1 MSRVLRLL
9 FGFAL
14 LAALAGCATA
24 PVLAR
29 RAAEVAARRQSVEDR
44 CPGRDCARP
53 SPLAA
58 LAHLDGDSAGARHH
72 VALLEDGATA
82 LAVRL
87 NLIAAATDSIDIQTF
102 ILTEDQSGRA
112 VIDALLAAAKRGVK
126 VRLLTDQLFSL
137 DDVGHLAWLATA
149 HRNFDVRL
157 YNPTFTK
164 ARTGNLEFAWSIV
177 CCFSRFNQRMHN
189 KLFLVDGRFAVVGG
203 RNLDDRYYG
212 LSETFNYADRDV
224 LVAGPETAQMR
235 QTFALYWS
243 HPSAV
248 PLTRL
253 RDVAEHLVRGEPPAP
268 PPAPDGPGLAAIRAD
283 AGNDEWLRQ
292 QVLANA
298 LTVDAVQW
306 FADAPAK
313 TPRRD
318 KAGRVDLSREIG
330 RLIDGAT
337 TSILIQT
344 PYLVLSRGA
353 EKGLRKVRERHPELD
368 LRISTN
374 SLASTDAFYV
384 YAISYKYRRR
394 YLEHLKPHIYEYRPY
409 APEPPAALEDDD
421 PDDAWKLGSGT
432 EDADA
437 PPLHHRHPARRRDP
451 VPLRQP
457 GTRRGLHG
465 KSIVIDHRV
474 SLIGSHNFDP
484 RSVGYNT
491 ESGLIIDSADFA
503 SRVEQAIRVATAP
516 EQSWTVA
523 RRRLPALVEPV
534 NRGVERVSESL
545 PIFDLWPFRYATS
558 YALRP
563 GCGPV
568 DDTDPRFADCYE
580 AVGDFPEVDLTA
592 KQIYTRLVTAFGSSL
607 TPIL

>member
-1 MSRVLRLL
+1 MLRVVLMLGLL
-9 FGFAL
+9 CVLG
-14 LAALAGCATA
+14 GCATA
-24 PVLAR
+24 PTLAR
-29 RAAEVAARRQSVEDR
+29 RAAEVAARRQSVEDS
-44 CPGRDCARP
+44 CPGHDCARA
-53 SPLAA
+53 SPLTA
-58 LAHLDGDSAGARHH
+58 LARLDGDATGARHH
-72 VALLEDGATA
+72 VALLEDGTAA

-87 NLIAAATDSIDIQTF
+87 NLIAAANDSIDIQTF

-149 HRNFDVRL
+149 HRNFEVRL
-157 YNPTFTK
+157 YNPTFAK
-164 ARTGNLEFAWSIV
+164 ARTGNLEFAWSIL

-189 KLFLVDGRFAVVGG
+189 KLFLVDDRYAVVGG

-224 LVAGPETAQMR
+224 LVTGPETRQMSA
-235 QTFALYWS
+235 TFALYWN

-253 RDVAEHLVRGEPPAP
+253 RDVADHLVRGELPPP
-268 PPAPDGPGLAAIRAD
+268 PPAPVSAALDAIRAAAD
-283 AGNDEWLRQ
+283 NDEWLRQ
-292 QVLANA
+292 QVLAHA

-306 FADAPAK
+306 FADSPAK

-318 KAGRVDLSREIG
+318 KAGRADLSREIG
-330 RLIDGAT
+330 HLIDGAER
-337 TSILIQT
+337 SIVIQT

-353 EKGLRKVRERHPELD
+353 EKGLRRVRNRHPDLD

-394 YLEHLKPHIYEYRPY
+394 YLEHLKPHIYEYRPF
-409 APEPPAALEDDD
+409 APTATLPIEPDDLVDPWLVDEPP
-421 PDDAWKLGSGT
+421 DAVVDRLV
-432 EDADA
+432 
-437 PPLHHRHPARRRDP
+437 RHPARRREP
-451 VPLRQP
+451 VPLRQS

-484 RSVGYNT
+484 RSTGYNT
-491 ESGLIIDSADFA
+491 ESGLIIDSVDFA
-503 SRVEQAIRVATAP
+503 ARVEQAISVATAP

-523 RRRLPALVEPV
+523 RRRLPSLVEPV

-563 GCGPV
+563 GCSPV
-568 DDTDPRFADCYE
+568 DDTDPRFAECYE